1 MANATPVTVDG
12 ILNDW
17 TAGDR
22 IDRGLGAG
30 YAIYARSDG
39 ADFAFAMTA
48 PTPGA
53 TPFPPSPGR

>member
-12 ILNDW
+12 TLNDW

-39 ADFAFAMTA
+39 AD
-48 PTPGA
+48 
-53 TPFPPSPGR
+53 SIDSIEIGRAHV